1 MSSSASLIEL
11 LKSCGL
17 ENRAK
22 LFEDEGYT
30 LDVAKTA
37 VRDDQA
43 TLLDDLRELKLP
55 MDECR
60 TFMEALA
67 AADNA
72 ERLAAAA
79 EADAAAKKK
88 AEADAAAKKA
98 EADAAAKKKAEAS
111 ASASNQPQPEPKP
124 VATAAVSIDLPVEP
138 VAAATAAAAAVR
150 GEAARA
156 RAAEERALAAEER
169 ARVAEEARSKA
180 EAAAAAPPSIP
191 PPSVAV
197 GPPSGQQPPSIGT
210 LTPGWTGTTGDRRT
224 NHNGAT
230 KIQNPGM
237 IRISDWELRGP
248 GCCDKCRLALQ
259 CSWWDTTRSYLYVR
273 DNHSIEHNDANG
285 IKNCCT
291 CCCFS
296 QADDVWVTYSDRAP
310 YAKHCKPSP
319 FPCCCFLNCAQPKL
333 EVIDLGFMC
342 CCIKCNTCCCC
353 CESKRVVIMP
363 FEKFPFPCCCC
374 SNRVSRCDNWC
385 GCCGPVTGNPKIYG
399 LFAPQP
405 KDAEAFVAASQ
416 QLMMRH

>member
-1 MSSSASLIEL
+1 M
-11 LKSCGL
+11 
-17 ENRAK
+17 
-22 LFEDEGYT
+22 
-30 LDVAKTA
+30 
-37 VRDDQA
+37 
-43 TLLDDLRELKLP
+43 
-55 MDECR
+55 
-60 TFMEALA
+60 
-67 AADNA
+67 
-72 ERLAAAA
+72 
-79 EADAAAKKK
+79 
-88 AEADAAAKKA
+88 
-98 EADAAAKKKAEAS
+98 
-111 ASASNQPQPEPKP
+111 
-124 VATAAVSIDLPVEP
+124 
-138 VAAATAAAAAVR
+138 
-150 GEAARA
+150 
-156 RAAEERALAAEER
+156 
-169 ARVAEEARSKA
+169 AEEARSKA

-197 GPPSGQQPPSIGT
+197 GPPPGQQPPSIGA

-273 DNHSIEHNDANG
+273 DNHSIEFNDANG

-296 QADDVWVTYSDRAP
+296 QADDVGVEYSDRAP

-363 FEKFPFPCCCC
+363 FETFPFPCCCC
-374 SNRVSRCDNWC
+374 SNRVNRCDNWC
-385 GCCGPVTGNPKIYG
+385 GCCGPVTGNPKVYG

>member
-1 MSSSASLIEL
+1 
-11 LKSCGL
+11 
-17 ENRAK
+17 
-22 LFEDEGYT
+22 
-30 LDVAKTA
+30 
-37 VRDDQA
+37 
-43 TLLDDLRELKLP
+43 
-55 MDECR
+55 
-60 TFMEALA
+60 MEALA

-72 ERLAAAA
+72 AR
-79 EADAAAKKK
+79 
-88 AEADAAAKKA
+88 KA

-273 DNHSIEHNDANG
+273 DNHSIEFNDANG

-296 QADDVWVTYSDRAP
+296 QADDVGVKYSDRAP

-363 FEKFPFPCCCC
+363 FETFPFPCCCC
-374 SNRVSRCDNWC
+374 SNRVNRCDNWC
-385 GCCGPVTGNPKIYG
+385 GCCGPVTGNPKVYG
-399 LFAPQP
+399 LFGPQP